1 MIIRKSL
8 VAAGVLVAALGMT
21 ACSSED
27 SSDSS
32 DSAAATSSATTS
44 AAASTTSAASAAAP
58 STEVLQAQL
67 TTFFDP
73 NAAATAKAA
82 VVENG
87 EQRAALLEQ
96 LNGVLAG
103 YPLTA
108 EVKEVTVEGGTAT
121 AVTQIA
127 GPHGGAPV
135 PVTFTQKDGAWV
147 ISDASTCEILGMG
160 KVSCS

>member
-1 MIIRKSL
+1 MIRKSL

-21 ACSSED
+21 ACSSD
-27 SSDSS
+27 NTSDSS
-32 DSAAATSSATTS
+32 DNAATTSSATASTTT
-44 AAASTTSAASAAAP
+44 AAASADAP
-58 STEVLQAQL
+58 TAEELQKQL
-67 TTFFDP
+67 TVFFDP
-73 NAAATAKAA
+73 AAPAA
-82 VVENG
+82 DKTVVIENG

-108 EVKEVTVEGGTAT
+108 EVKEVTVDGDTAT
-121 AVTQIA
+121 AITQIG

-135 PVTFTQKDGAWV
+135 PVTFTQKNGEWV

-160 KVSCS
+160 KLVCS

>member
-1 MIIRKSL
+1 MFIRKSL

-21 ACSSED
+21 ACSSDD
-27 SSDSS
+27 SSGTTSS
-32 DSAAATSSATTS
+32 STTAAASATTTT
-44 AAASTTSAASAAAP
+44 ASGSTVAAP
-58 STEVLQAQL
+58 STEVLQEEL

-73 NAAATAKAA
+73 TAPVEQKTA
-82 VVENG
+82 VIENG
-87 EQRAALLEQ
+87 DQRADVIAQ

-108 EVKEVTVEGGTAT
+108 TVGEVAVEGDTVVAT
-121 AVTQIA
+121 TQIA

-135 PVTFTQKDGAWV
+135 PVTFVQKDGKWL

-160 KVSCS
+160 RLSCS